1 MCVSVSMHDCVYVS
15 AGVLV
20 CVCDCMCVWC
30 AVAHMR
36 WLEDNL
42 LEPVLSFYHMEW
54 SPGIGLRLLGAFT
67 HWAVSPAHVEVLK
80 LCLFF
85 YWKCSC
91 E

>member
-15 AGVLV
+15 AGVIV

-42 LEPVLSFYHMEW
+42 LEPVLSSTAW
-54 SPGIGLRLLGAFT
+54 SGAQGLG
-67 HWAVSPAHVEVLK
+67 
-80 LCLFF
+80 
-85 YWKCSC
+85 
-91 E
+91 

>member
-15 AGVLV
+15 AGVIV

-42 LEPVLSFYHMEW
+42 LEPVLSFYRVEW
-54 SPGIGLRLLGAFT
+54 SPGIGLRLLDAFT

-80 LCLFF
+80 
-85 YWKCSC
+85 
-91 E
+91 

>member
-15 AGVLV
+15 AGVIV

-42 LEPVLSFYHMEW
+42 LEPVLSFYRVEW

-80 LCLFF
+80 
-85 YWKCSC
+85 
-91 E
+91 